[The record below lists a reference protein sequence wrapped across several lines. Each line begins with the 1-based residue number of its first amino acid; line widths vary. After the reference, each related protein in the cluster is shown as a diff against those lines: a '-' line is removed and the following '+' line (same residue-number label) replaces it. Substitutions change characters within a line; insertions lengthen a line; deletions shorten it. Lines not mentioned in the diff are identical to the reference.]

1 MTWVNLILVVLP
13 IVVVAGSRP
22 IKGASD
28 GLYFETH
35 FNNFN
40 KPYNFNNR
48 KQHGKKSGGW
58 EPGANTGSNTGVN
71 NFEAATYKKVGWRLI
86 PFLLLCYVV
95 AYLDRVNV
103 GFAKLQM
110 LQDLQFSDTVYGLGA
125 GIFFIG
131 YFLFE
136 VPSNVILHRVGAR
149 VWIARIMVTW
159 GVISAGMMFVESV
172 TSFYV
177 MRFLLGVAEAGFFP
191 GIILYLT
198 YWYPAARR
206 ARMTALFMSAIA
218 LSGVIGGPL
227 SGWIMQSFVGMG
239 GLKGWQ
245 WLFVLEGLP
254 SVAVGIATLFYLDDS
269 IDGAKWLTSPEKEL
283 LKRNISLDNA
293 SKQHLSISAVFKDG
307 RVWLL
312 GLIYFSFVMG
322 LYGVSF
328 WLPTIIKATGVKDAF
343 QIGMLTA
350 IPYGSAVVAMIF
362 VSRSADR
369 TGERRWHIAVPA
381 LLGAVGLILSV
392 TWGQNTVLA
401 MTALTLATMG
411 ILTTLPLFW
420 SLPTSFLAGAGAAAG
435 IALINSVGNLAG
447 FVSPFAVG
455 WLKDMTQSTNAGMYL
470 LAVSL
475 VVGALLT
482 LSVPARLVSK

>member
-1 MTWVNLILVVLP
+1 METNSR
-13 IVVVAGSRP
+13 AGPVS
-22 IKGASD
+22 ASAAPD
-28 GLYFETH
+28 SFE
-35 FNNFN
+35 
-40 KPYNFNNR
+40 
-48 KQHGKKSGGW
+48 
-58 EPGANTGSNTGVN
+58 V
-71 NFEAATYKKVGWRLI
+71 ATYNKVGWRLI

-110 LQDLQFSDTVYGLGA
+110 LQDLKFSETVYGLGA

-149 VWIARIMVTW
+149 VWIARIMITW
-159 GVISAGMMFVESV
+159 GVISAGMMFVESA
-172 TSFYV
+172 TSFYI

-206 ARMTALFMSAIA
+206 ARMIALFMSAIA

-227 SGWIMQSFVGMG
+227 SGWIMQRFAGVN
-239 GLKGWQ
+239 GLAGWQ
-245 WLFVLEGLP
+245 WLFILEGLP
-254 SVAVGIATLFYLDDS
+254 SVAVGIATFFYLDDR
-269 IDGAKWLTSPEKEL
+269 IDHAKWLTSDEKAL
-283 LKRNISLDNA
+283 LKRNIVIENND
-293 SKQHLSISAVFKDG
+293 KHELSVRAVFG
-307 RVWLL
+307 EPRVWLMS
-312 GLIYFSFVMG
+312 LIYFTFVMG

-328 WLPTIIKATGVKDAF
+328 WLPTIIKGTGVKDAL
-343 QIGMLTA
+343 QIGLLTA
-350 IPYGSAVVAMIF
+350 IPYGSAVVAMIL

-369 TGERRWHIAVPA
+369 MRERRWHIAVPA
-381 LLGAVGLILSV
+381 LFGAVGLVLSAV
-392 TWGQNTVLA
+392 WGQNTVLA
-401 MTALTLATMG
+401 MTAMTLATMG

-447 FVSPFAVG
+447 FVSPFLVG
-455 WLKDMTQSTNAGMYL
+455 WLKDMTQSTNAGMYM
-470 LAVSL
+470 LAASMVFG
-475 VVGALLT
+475 VLLT
-482 LSVPARLVSK
+482 LSVPARLVNK

>member
-1 MTWVNLILVVLP
+1 MKTQVL
-13 IVVVAGSRP
+13 
-22 IKGASD
+22 GA
-28 GLYFETH
+28 
-35 FNNFN
+35 
-40 KPYNFNNR
+40 
-48 KQHGKKSGGW
+48 Q
-58 EPGANTGSNTGVN
+58 PGAQPANDS
-71 NFEAATYKKVGWRLI
+71 FEIATYKKVGWRLI

-110 LQDLQFSDTVYGLGA
+110 LQDLKFSETIYGLGA

-159 GVISAGMMFVESV
+159 GLISAGMMFVESA
-172 TSFYV
+172 TSFYIL
-177 MRFLLGVAEAGFFP
+177 RFFLGMAEAGFFP

-206 ARMTALFMSAIA
+206 ARMIALFMSAIA

-227 SGWIMQSFVGMG
+227 SGWIMQSFAGTY

-245 WLFVLEGLP
+245 WLFLLEGLP
-254 SVAVGIATLFYLDDS
+254 SVAIGIATFFYLDDR
-269 IDGAKWLTSPEKEL
+269 IAHAKWLTPEEKEL
-283 LKRNISLDNA
+283 LERNIVIENA
-293 SKQHLSISAVFKDG
+293 TKQDLSIREVFSDK
-307 RVWLL
+307 RVWLMS
-312 GLIYFSFVMG
+312 LIYFSFVMG

-328 WLPTIIKATGVKDAF
+328 WLPSIIKATGVKDAF

-350 IPYGSAVVAMIF
+350 IPYGSAVLAMIV

-369 TGERRWHIAVPA
+369 LRERRWHIAIPA
-381 LLGAVGLILSV
+381 VLGAIGLVLSAV
-392 TWGQNTVLA
+392 WGQSTVLA
-401 MTALTLATMG
+401 MAALTLATMG

-447 FVSPFAVG
+447 FVSPFLVG
-455 WLKDMTQSTNAGMYL
+455 WLKDMTQSTNAGMYM
-470 LAVSL
+470 LATSL
-475 VVGALLT
+475 VLGALLT
-482 LSVPARLVSK
+482 LSVPARLVDK